1 MGLVQEFKEFAMK
14 GNVVDLAVGV
24 IIGAA
29 FGKIVSA
36 FKEDLI
42 MPVIGRVL
50 GKLNFSDYFLN
61 LTPDKLNKDGSPIT
75 SLAQAKQAGAA
86 VLAYGDFVTRVID
99 FAIIAFSLFL
109 MIKAINRFQRA
120 AVVAPPVTKSEE
132 LLTEIR
138 DILKTEAAPAQPAAP
153 AA

>member
-36 FKEDLI
+36 FTEDLI